1 MLNCIS
7 CMLWIKFL
15 FHKHHC
21 IWQGFNFNG
30 NIACHLSL
38 SWIMLWVLHLKT
50 HYCSQGHNFQEF
62 YNFASHIY
70 IHDLLQ
76 INIWKICVQIDL
88 FFFCMC
94 MYRHLGTTRC
104 KDNLSILL
112 FLLHSYWSFLD
123 FLFTVL
129 LIYLSIE
136 SLDDHSFII
145 SLEAEQC
152 QGSSLVLLQCCQ
164 PSLYLGLFRYILEPF
179 HQHPQFT
186 C

>member
-15 FHKHHC
+15 FHKYHC

-50 HYCSQGHNFQEF
+50 HHCSQGHNFQEF

-76 INIWKICVQIDL
+76 ISICKICVQIDL
-88 FFFCMC
+88 FLFFACAC
-94 MYRHLGTTRC
+94 TGISGPLVANIISPSYCFCSTVTDHFWTFY
-104 KDNLSILL
+104 LL
-112 FLLHSYWSFLD
+112 FRWLIVQFR
-123 FLFTVL
+123 VL
-129 LIYLSIE
+129 MTIAL
-136 SLDDHSFII
+136 
-145 SLEAEQC
+145 
-152 QGSSLVLLQCCQ
+152 
-164 PSLYLGLFRYILEPF
+164 
-179 HQHPQFT
+179 
-186 C
+186 